1 MSIFRKIFLTLAI
14 ALVVFCYGY
23 PMFVL
28 PFGDYKYSYKA
39 GDQTKSVSVNFKFD
53 GSYVTKDGDAEV
65 TGYYKV
71 KKGKLYLADTKE
83 ALKEV
88 EESEGITIS
97 NMYEFG
103 YEFGSLGSVK
113 FENTVG
119 KYTMIGVGVVSLLLV
134 LSIPDRRRD

>member
-28 PFGDYKYSYKA
+28 PFGDYKYNYKV
-39 GDQTKSVSVNFKFD
+39 GDQTKTATMSFKFD
-53 GSYVTKDGDAEV
+53 GSYALKDGELEQ

-71 KKGKLYLADTKE
+71 KKGKIYFADNKDD
-83 ALKEV
+83 LKNKD
-88 EESEGITIS
+88 ESDGMSVS
-97 NMYEFG
+97 NMYEIGF
-103 YEFGSLGSVK
+103 EFGSLGSVK
-113 FENTVG
+113 FENTIG